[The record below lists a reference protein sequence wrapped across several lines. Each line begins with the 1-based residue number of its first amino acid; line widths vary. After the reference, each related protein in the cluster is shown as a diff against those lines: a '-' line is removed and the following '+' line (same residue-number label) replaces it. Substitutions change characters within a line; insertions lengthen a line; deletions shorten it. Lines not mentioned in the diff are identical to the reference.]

1 MSDLF
6 EDNNIQ
12 PMLLHRT
19 EPFDDPDYI
28 YELKF
33 DGIRCLAYLGDNT
46 TLRNKRNK
54 DVTEIYP
61 ELRNIHTRAVKKC
74 IVDGELVA
82 FTDGKPDFFALQGR
96 SLMGDPLKI
105 KLAAKSRPISYVCYD
120 ILYLD
125 GKDVT
130 DKPLMERKKLLEENV
145 KEGSGISLS
154 RYVEKDGIAFFN
166 LAKEQALE
174 GVVAKK
180 KDGLY
185 HIGKRTS
192 DWLKIKVM
200 QDADVYVVGYQPD
213 ADGEVKDLILGV
225 VEYGK
230 LKPKGKVYLGV
241 SAEERRYIRQFAKS
255 NAIYTPHFPD
265 YENVVWLPPELTG
278 NVEYMQDTKSGNMR
292 QPVWRGLRE

>member
-6 EDNNIQ
+6 DDNNIQ

-61 ELRNIHTRAVKKC
+61 ELRNIHSRAVKKC
-74 IVDGELVA
+74 VLDGELVA

-105 KLAAKSRPISYVCYD
+105 KLAAKSRPVSYVCYD

-166 LAKEQALE
+166 LAKEQNLE

-180 KDGLY
+180 KNGLY

-200 QDADVYVVGYQPD
+200 QDADVYVVGYQPN
-213 ADGEVKDLILGV
+213 AEGEVKDLILGV
-225 VEYGK
+225 LEDGK
-230 LKPKGKVYLGV
+230 LKPKGKVYLGI
-241 SAEERRYIRQFAKS
+241 SAEERHYIREFAKS
-255 NAIYTPHFPD
+255 NALYTPHFPD
-265 YENVVWLPPELTG
+265 YENAVWLPPELTG
-278 NVEYMQDTKSGNMR
+278 NVEYMQDTKGGSMR